1 MRSFAILLAALA
13 LSGCDAPQIEEIGE
27 APASPDAVAEL
38 EASIQFAAQFQDPEQ
53 EAELLARLDD
63 VLSRDDVDP
72 VSHAALA
79 EIAALLRETQ

>member
-1 MRSFAILLAALA
+1 MLARLLAALA
-13 LSGCDAPQIEEIGE
+13 LSGCDAPQLEEIEE
-27 APASPDAVAEL
+27 APASTDAMVEL

-72 VSHAALA
+72 SSRAALA